1 MSILQPKR
9 EFSHKVE
16 TEEEGNPRRPFTWYH
31 KFVFCF
37 LLLPLKG
44 KKESAV
50 GPRAQTGVDNNLE
63 GWNGEGGGRDVQAGR
78 NMGKVIADSC

>member
-1 MSILQPKR
+1 MPEMYSWPKNHVLRKGKKVSILQPKR

-16 TEEEGNPRRPFTWYH
+16 TEEEGNPRPFTWYH

-50 GPRAQTGVDNNLE
+50 
-63 GWNGEGGGRDVQAGR
+63 
-78 NMGKVIADSC
+78 